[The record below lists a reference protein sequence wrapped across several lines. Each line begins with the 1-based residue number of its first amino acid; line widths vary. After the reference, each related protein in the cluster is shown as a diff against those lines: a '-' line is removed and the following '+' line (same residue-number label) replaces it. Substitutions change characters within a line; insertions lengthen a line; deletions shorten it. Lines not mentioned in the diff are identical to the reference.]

1 MGVSGDS
8 EIVVTAAR
16 GRDLYMVWSSAWDT
30 PTTVGPEAQVLA
42 ERPDLTDHFPSA
54 KRNGSSC
61 HGPRAGHWR
70 DSGMVFRHRDGIHE
84 GFVTVDSN
92 RVIVLAEWLELASEI
107 DVRQAEQELEEA
119 RKQGTESEVRKQEG
133 RLQVA
138 VGPHH

>member
-1 MGVSGDS
+1 MT

-84 GFVTVDSN
+84 GFVTREN
-92 RVIVLAEWLELASEI
+92 LEAFAELIVETDGGAT
-107 DVRQAEQELEEA
+107 AEQLA
-119 RKQGTESEVRKQEG
+119 GVVLWDEG
-133 RLQVA
+133 
-138 VGPHH
+138 G